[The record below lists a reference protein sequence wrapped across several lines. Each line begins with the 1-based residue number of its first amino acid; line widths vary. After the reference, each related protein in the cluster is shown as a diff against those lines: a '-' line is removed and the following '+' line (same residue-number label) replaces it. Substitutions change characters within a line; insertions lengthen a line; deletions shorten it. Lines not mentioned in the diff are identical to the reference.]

1 MSKRILKPQNP
12 VIQALR
18 HLKSKRVAGATVVS
32 VRRSPWLSFA
42 EHTAKE
48 AVRRPQ
54 DQQDRRTASLAI

>member
-48 AVRRPQ
+48 AIRR
-54 DQQDRRTASLAI
+54 SC